1 MIAHDTKVNESVSRI
16 SILAKSLKESA
27 FPQFHTISHRENLPP
42 GPFTRDYLRDRG
54 MAPAKV
60 GNADSYLLDAADLA
74 DHGAHWMERTFAGKP
89 ATP

>member
-1 MIAHDTKVNESVSRI
+1 M
-16 SILAKSLKESA
+16 
-27 FPQFHTISHRENLPP
+27 PP